1 MQSNE
6 IQVAIL
12 GAGPAG
18 IFAALTLSQKKQF
31 KVSLFDI
38 NQRPGRKF
46 SQTGSGR
53 CNITNMFIRSEEYF
67 SGGDLTGFLERY
79 PPEKIRKVL
88 SSYGIATVETEN
100 GWVYPSSFSGT
111 NVTEIL
117 ANRLTA
123 SSVIFF
129 GSTKVQ
135 NLSVNGKRF
144 HLRYFPKNTDFVN
157 FDALILA
164 SGSKAFP
171 QLSADDSIFSSLSEL
186 GIKYL
191 PFRPAL
197 AGLLVAGKALDTLSG
212 VRLDA
217 EVTLL
222 ACSKPLKTVYGNLI
236 FTSRGVNGPA
246 VMNLSHLLTDPKNIP
261 YQLFINFL
269 SNEAERF
276 IAQLFKASRHR
287 ALPLR
292 DLFLSC
298 LPAKLTDFILA
309 KAGVRQE
316 LNCTEID
323 SGRFRKIL
331 NEFKTFQV
339 PVQDV
344 EGFRS
349 SQCCCG
355 GVSFEAFTMPE
366 MESKQIP
373 GLFFAG
379 EMVDVNGPCG
389 GYNLHWAIA
398 SGIAAAE
405 GCIRRFSTL

>member
-6 IQVAIL
+6 IQVAII

-18 IFAALTLSQKKQF
+18 IFAALTLSPKKQF
-31 KVSLFDI
+31 EVSLFDI
-38 NQRPGRKF
+38 NPRPGRKF

-53 CNITNMFIRSEEYF
+53 CNITNMGIRSEDYF
-67 SGGDLTGFLERY
+67 SGGDLSDFLERY
-79 PPEKIRKVL
+79 PPEKIREVL
-88 SSYGIATVETEN
+88 SSFGIATIETED
-100 GWVYPSSFSGT
+100 GWVYPRSFSGI

-117 ANRLTA
+117 ANRLTI
-123 SSVIFF
+123 SSVNFF
-129 GSTKVQ
+129 GRTKVHK
-135 NLSVNGKRF
+135 LSMHGKRF
-144 HLRYFPKNTDFVN
+144 HLDYFPKSSDFVN
-157 FDALILA
+157 FDAVIMA

-171 QLSADDSIFSSLSEL
+171 QLSADDSIFTSLSDL
-186 GIKYL
+186 GIKCL

-197 AGLLVAGKALDTLSG
+197 AGLLLRGKTFDALSG

-222 ACSKPLKTVYGNLI
+222 TRSKPVKTVFGNLI

-246 VMNLSHLLTDPKNIP
+246 VMNISHLVADPKNVS
-261 YQLFINFL
+261 YQLSINFL

-276 IAQLFKASRHR
+276 ITKLFKASQHR
-287 ALPLR
+287 SLPLR

-298 LPAKLTDFILA
+298 LPARLTDFILA
-309 KAGVRQE
+309 KAGVSQE
-316 LNCTEID
+316 TVCTDIEFG
-323 SGRFRKIL
+323 SFKKFL

-339 PVQDV
+339 PIQDV
-344 EGFRS
+344 EGFRN

-355 GVSFEAFTMPE
+355 GVSFEAFTLPE

-373 GLFFAG
+373 ELFFAG

-405 GCIRRFSTL
+405 GCIRRFLTF